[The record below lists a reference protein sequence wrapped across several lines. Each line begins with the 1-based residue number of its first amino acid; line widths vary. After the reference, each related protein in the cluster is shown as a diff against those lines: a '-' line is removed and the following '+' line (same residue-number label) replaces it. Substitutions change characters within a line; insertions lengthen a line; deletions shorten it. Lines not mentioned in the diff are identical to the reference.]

1 MERSL
6 ECLSGKRCPS
16 SWTHMV
22 IVGECGPCIP
32 QCQRHRLTL
41 MFIFLVTNPYQP
53 CIHTRQITQKH
64 FKRIMLSSE
73 RRVGRGGV
81 GGRGGVRGSCD
92 TSVCVRRMQEML
104 CICHFVLISCSHSV
118 LFKFLWLTY
127 GLFTCCQPSCPIKA
141 MVLWMSTKLMWSLLD
156 WMEWCIN

>member
-1 MERSL
+1 
-6 ECLSGKRCPS
+6 
-16 SWTHMV
+16 
-22 IVGECGPCIP
+22 
-32 QCQRHRLTL
+32 
-41 MFIFLVTNPYQP
+41 MFIRETVSEQLDTHGYCWWMWTLHPSMPKAQAHTNVYFSCHKSLSALYPHMPNNSETFQADHAEQREAGWGEGELGAGGCP
-53 CIHTRQITQKH
+53 WVLRH
-64 FKRIMLSSE
+64 FGL
-73 RRVGRGGV
+73 
-81 GGRGGVRGSCD
+81 C
-92 TSVCVRRMQEML
+92 QENAGNAL

>member
-64 FKRIMLSSE
+64 FKRIMLSNA
-73 RRVGRGGV
+73 RRWQRGGEL
-81 GGRGGVRGSCD
+81 GAGGVRGPCD
-92 TSVCVRRMQEML
+92 TSVCVTRMQEML
-104 CICHFVLISCSHSV
+104 CAFVISCWSHVLILYSLSSCDWHMA
-118 LFKFLWLTY
+118 FLHAVSPAVPLKQWY
-127 GLFTCCQPSCPIKA
+127 Y
-141 MVLWMSTKLMWSLLD
+141 
-156 WMEWCIN
+156 EWVQS